1 MANANERTT
10 PNNSPAAEGGSTAA
24 PAPASAATAKADR
37 PPATVRYVDRPDLTE
52 IFSDSISGM
61 MFDGQVLRIEF
72 AVTRLDDVKP
82 NAPISGRRYPAC
94 RVVLSAS
101 GALDLINRVQ
111 QIAAALRQSAA
122 AKQPPQPSAT

>member
-1 MANANERTT
+1 MANATERTT
-10 PNNSPAAEGGSTAA
+10 SNNSPAAEGDSTAA
-24 PAPASAATAKADR
+24 PASATAAKADR
-37 PPATVRYVDRPDLTE
+37 PPAAVRYVDRPDLTE

-72 AVTRLDDVKP
+72 AVTRLDDAKP

-94 RVVLSAS
+94 LVVLSAS

-111 QIAAALRQSAA
+111 QIATALRQTAA
-122 AKQPPQPSAT
+122 AKQSPQPGAT